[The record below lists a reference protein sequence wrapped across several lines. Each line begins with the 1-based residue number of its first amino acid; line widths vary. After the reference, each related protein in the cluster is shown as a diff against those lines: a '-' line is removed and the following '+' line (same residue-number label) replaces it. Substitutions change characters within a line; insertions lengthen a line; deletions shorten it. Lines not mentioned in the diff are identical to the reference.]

1 MSEGIGPRRRN
12 EDYGNY
18 GKHVPSKD
26 SKTVHKTIL
35 IVTPRFLL
43 LMRVSTP
50 SKHLNP
56 DRFEEIPSNTLSEKN
71 LIEPRDEQKSLP
83 SMSKKPLVEDQKP
96 LLMPVEEKKEEA
108 KVDES
113 QSKKEL
119 TQSSDKLPNAFQGSP
134 KPKGNDQ
141 NVKQT
146 PQSFLQ
152 SAKSGEN
159 RDSSL
164 FKEGMSSKNRGFSP
178 TQMTLLIKNAKLV
191 GNSLVEKQKS
201 MPTKGS
207 PESFVNKLSDLHKEI
222 EQMRNVL
229 KQNFVAKQNQL
240 NQLLKEGAKIIKNY
254 NSLSPEKKQSM
265 LDPAFKGNSV
275 VKQFKELKQKF
286 ETFKQS
292 PLAKTLETTQEKTGV
307 KASLVRTEVS
317 KTDKD
322 NPPSVSAANRHP
334 QNLERER
341 VPIILRTQTELVQ
354 KMLVAQQQIQAKAIP
369 IPLNNIMVMFPL
381 KQTSTHS
388 QSKEKRRLSQNEEGE
403 EEQESGEGE
412 HNQMQMALIP
422 KGPLIFNRRI
432 IETNPFLISIT
443 PITNLQYAHWLTEQ
457 LKKKKIKIKS
467 NGEIVGY
474 EGQLF
479 CNTQSSDSLSQIHI
493 YASRG
498 NVRVKAVLGKEL
510 HPVVCVSFHGANAY
524 CQANGFSLP
533 TEIQWERAA
542 GMDAENIKKK
552 YRYGCSKDVI
562 DPTCANYSHTLYK
575 SSMGNLTTPVG
586 FYNGKSVFV
595 KDGRSYTSE
604 NAMSSFGCYDMC
616 GNANCWT
623 CSWAETEKKHYIT
636 KGGSYCSSI
645 DDVTVSSQLTLHPD
659 EANGFTSFRVIIN
672 I

>member
-18 GKHVPSKD
+18 GKHIPSKD

-43 LMRVSTP
+43 LMRVSTT

-83 SMSKKPLVEDQKP
+83 LMSKKPLVEDQKP
-96 LLMPVEEKKEEA
+96 LHMPVEEKKEEA
-108 KVDES
+108 KIDEN
-113 QSKKEL
+113 QSEKDL
-119 TQSSDKLPNAFQGSP
+119 IQSSDKLRNASQGSP
-134 KPKGNDQ
+134 NPTGNDQ

-146 PQSFLQ
+146 PQSLRQ
-152 SAKSGEN
+152 STKGQEN
-159 RDSSL
+159 KDISDL
-164 FKEGMSSKNRGFSP
+164 TEGMTLRNRGFST
-178 TQMTLLIKNAKLV
+178 TQMALLIKNAKFI
-191 GNSLVEKQKS
+191 NSSLGEKQKS
-201 MPTKGS
+201 TPAKGS
-207 PESFVNKLSDLHKEI
+207 PESFVNKLSDLQKEI

-229 KQNFVAKQNQL
+229 KQNIVAKQNQL
-240 NQLLKEGAKIIKNY
+240 NQLLNEGAKILKKY
-254 NSLSPEKKQSM
+254 NSLSPEKKQN
-265 LDPAFKGNSV
+265 LLNTKGNSI

-292 PLAKTLETTQEKTGV
+292 PLAKTLETTQEKTGI
-307 KASLVRTEVS
+307 KASLVRTDVS
-317 KTDKD
+317 ETAKESPT
-322 NPPSVSAANRHP
+322 SVSAANRPP
-334 QNLERER
+334 QTQEREQ

-388 QSKEKRRLSQNEEGE
+388 QAKEKRRFSQDEDGE
-403 EEQESGEGE
+403 EELESGEGE

-422 KGPLIFNRRI
+422 KGPLLFGRRI

-443 PITNLQYAHWLTEQ
+443 PITNIQYAQWLTEQ
-457 LKKKKIKIKS
+457 LKKKKIKIKT
-467 NGEIVGY
+467 NGEIISY

-479 CNTQSSDSLSQIHI
+479 CNTQSSDSLSQIQT
-493 YASRG
+493 YASKG
-498 NVRVKAVLGKEL
+498 NVRIQAVLGKEL

-552 YRYGCSKDVI
+552 YLYGCSKDAI
-562 DPTCANYSHTLYK
+562 DPTCANYSNTLYK
-575 SSMGNLTTPVG
+575 TSMGNLTTPVG
-586 FYNGKSVFV
+586 FFNGKSVFV

-604 NAMSSFGCYDMC
+604 NAMSPFGCYDMC

-623 CSWAETEKKHYIT
+623 CSWAENEKKHYII

-659 EANGFTSFRVIIN
+659 QANGFTSFRVIIN